1 MFFFSYSPTLLA
13 EYAYVLAVGVSD
25 LLLIKTE
32 MNFLRATS
40 LLAIFQIFCSLCVK
54 WISLLRLSS
63 IWLPQ
68 KFIFLIT
75 LCRKQKCVE
84 SANVS

>member
-1 MFFFSYSPTLLA
+1 MGFFSYSPTLLA

-54 WISLLRLSS
+54 
-63 IWLPQ
+63 
-68 KFIFLIT
+68 
-75 LCRKQKCVE
+75 
-84 SANVS
+84 